1 MYFKSIKKIY
11 QILNVKE
18 KLIVS
23 IFFISTFFSII
34 IETISI
40 GTIIPIVSIIN
51 ESNFTTGI
59 QFLDERIF
67 LKFNSLD
74 LKNKIYLIVKLLLIL
89 FSIRFFIQILILK
102 IRVNFI
108 FTVTAGLQKRLM
120 YKFMHLKWL
129 DYSGHGTKLIRN
141 IQSDTGLF
149 KSTVLGPIMD
159 LISEILLF
167 SLIISFLIIYN
178 PNVTFAAL
186 FLFSIVIFL
195 INLFSK
201 HRLKKLSNKRTSILD
216 NQVKIIYEI
225 INNIKDITI
234 NFKKKFYYNKFI
246 TFNEKNLNI
255 SKEYTLL
262 TAIPRPIIE
271 FSMIILLCLLILF
284 AYYFS
289 YNNIEILKILGLFV
303 AATYKLGPSASKIL
317 IATQSFRLGKIILGN
332 IHNELKDFDLEK
344 KSLFKNIIKKKFLR
358 KIEFKN
364 VSFFYPK
371 NKKKLILD
379 KINLSIKKYS
389 KIGIIGLSGE
399 GKSTLVD
406 MIAGLIE
413 PNQGKIYIDG
423 KDKNLSEV
431 DWRKNVNYVSQST
444 SLFDDSIKNNII
456 FEKKLS
462 FKGKAKLKKIIK
474 ICLLE
479 KFIESKPE
487 KLETNLGELNSKQIS
502 GGEKQRLLIARAL
515 FSNPEILI
523 LDESINALDPETSS
537 KIINNLKKLCKKLTI
552 IFISHN
558 YKHLTLC
565 ENIYKLQGRKLK
577 KIK

>member
-11 QILNVKE
+11 QILNNKE

-23 IFFISTFFSII
+23 IFFISTFFNII

-59 QFLDERIF
+59 QFLDEKIF
-67 LKFNSLD
+67 FRFNNLELQS
-74 LKNKIYLIVKLLLIL
+74 KIYLIVKLLLIL
-89 FSIRFFIQILILK
+89 FFVRFLIQMLILK

-120 YKFMHLKWL
+120 YKYMHLKWL

-149 KSTVLGPIMD
+149 KSSVLGPIMD
-159 LISEILLF
+159 LISEVLLFILIVSFLILYNPNITLVALLLF
-167 SLIISFLIIYN
+167 SVII
-178 PNVTFAAL
+178 V
-186 FLFSIVIFL
+186 L

-201 HRLKKLSNKRTSILD
+201 HKLKKLSNKRTGILD

-234 NFKKKFYYNKFI
+234 NFKKKFYYNKFVSY
-246 TFNEKNLNI
+246 NEKNLNI

-271 FSMIILLCLLILF
+271 FSMIVLLCLLILF

-289 YNNIEILKILGLFV
+289 YTNMEILKILGLFV

-317 IATQSFRLGKIILGN
+317 IATQSFRLGKVILAN
-332 IHNELKDFDLEK
+332 IHNELQDFDFKK
-344 KSLFKNIIKKKFLR
+344 KSLFKFIIKKKFR
-358 KIEFKN
+358 KKIEFKN
-364 VSFFYPK
+364 VSFCYPK
-371 NKKKLILD
+371 NKRKLILD
-379 KINLSIKKYS
+379 KINITIKRFS

-413 PNQGKIYIDG
+413 PNHGKIYIDG
-423 KDKNLSEV
+423 NSKNLTET

-444 SLFDDSIKNNII
+444 SLFDDSIRNNIV
-456 FEKKLS
+456 FDKKLS
-462 FKGKAKLKKIIK
+462 LKDKIKLKKIIK

-523 LDESINALDPETSS
+523 LDEAINALDPQSS
-537 KIINNLKKLCKKLTI
+537 GKIINNLKKFCKNLTI

-565 ENIYKLQGRKLK
+565 ENVYKLQGKKLK